1 MAQNL
6 KYHNTDGYDWEPFR
20 CNLRS
25 LMDAYG
31 YTGKDLALACGL
43 APTTVTRY
51 LTERTPDVTALWRIC
66 DTFDVSMDWLVGRET
81 SRYANLP
88 ENIKKISDLYSVA
101 TKEDRDVIDLILRK
115 YEG

>member
-1 MAQNL
+1 
-6 KYHNTDGYDWEPFR
+6 
-20 CNLRS
+20 
-25 LMDAYG
+25 
-31 YTGKDLALACGL
+31 
-43 APTTVTRY
+43 
-51 LTERTPDVTALWRIC
+51 
-66 DTFDVSMDWLVGRET
+66 MDWLVGRET

>member
-6 KYHNTDGYDWEPFR
+6 RYRNTDGYDWEAFR
-20 CNLRS
+20 SNLRS
-25 LMDAYG
+25 LMEAHG
-31 YTGKDLALACGL
+31 YTGKDLALASGL

-88 ENIKKISDLYSVA
+88 DNIKRMADLYSVA
-101 TKEDRDVIDLILRK
+101 TKEDRDVIDLILKK
-115 YEG
+115 YAG